1 LSLALVF
8 KTPEGICMATDSRLT
23 VAQPKAGGMP
33 DLCFLDSATK
43 LWALGPPNPGVAVAF
58 YGTAATGI
66 RSVGSLIKEWAATQG
81 QRKPVEQIA
90 LELHAWIGP
99 RGLNNAVLW
108 VAGFDETNPFGRIF
122 ELPLPG
128 AVRELHP
135 SGSIGYTLGGQK
147 RVADRLLE
155 TLKPSLDLMPLKGTG
170 ELAAWL
176 IDVTAKAQG
185 YSLGVPTVG
194 GAAQTALLEQGKG
207 VRLL

>member
-1 LSLALVF
+1 MSLALVF
-8 KTPEGICMATDSRLT
+8 KTPEGIVLCTDSRLT

-66 RSVGSLIKEWAATQG
+66 RSVGSLIKEWAAGQG

-90 LELHAWIGP
+90 RELHAWLSP
-99 RGLNNAVLW
+99 RGLRNAVLW

-122 ELPLPG
+122 ELPVPG
-128 AVRELHP
+128 EVRELHA

-147 RVADRLLE
+147 LLAERVLE

-176 IDVTAKAQG
+176 IELTTTGQG
-185 YSLGVPTVG
+185 YTQGLPSVG
-194 GAAQTALLEQGKG
+194 GSPQIALLEQGKG